1 MGGGLAGWLTP
12 GWMSYDKSMAPH
24 IDTPSFVKERIAAGE
39 DPKPEVLEKCKPECK
54 YWKDKLTRCET
65 QLEKIIK
72 KDWTNPLTGQTLK
85 EKDIIPI
92 VRGATGF
99 SSSGHQLMA
108 EKERPMNAIS

>member
-72 KDWTNPLTGQTLK
+72 INPTKTCLY
-85 EKDIIPI
+85 
-92 VRGATGF
+92 
-99 SSSGHQLMA
+99 
-108 EKERPMNAIS
+108 PMRDYVTCVEACAQPVIHNSVKM